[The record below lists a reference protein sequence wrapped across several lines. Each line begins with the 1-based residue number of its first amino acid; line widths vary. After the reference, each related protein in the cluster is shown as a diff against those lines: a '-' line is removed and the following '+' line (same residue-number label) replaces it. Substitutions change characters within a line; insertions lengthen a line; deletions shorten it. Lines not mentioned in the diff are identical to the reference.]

1 MGHKNGMKRKRVN
14 HSHKASAAPA
24 APQSASAPPPV
35 ATGASVCQAPWCKC
49 FPTSSNLFNFPRPVA
64 SSKLES
70 GNKGTREEAEAKAR
84 HRQGLFDAFMLQPP
98 FPERAVYCKDHCERD
113 ADGEPIKGSILHYSN
128 APINNNT
135 GDPRRNNEKIKS
147 APSTF
152 TKAPTSAPSS
162 DVAHRAKRAKARDVT
177 STTEGDLTKA
187 AARIKHL
194 EEELAKVK
202 SERDRAE
209 SLCVALKDAKR
220 NDRATPTYEALVDGE
235 LMGSCRSWTNLEP
248 GGLEC
253 LVESMVATG
262 LNEAYN
268 DVIKAK
274 SHYKKELLG
283 LGMKDAATLVVAKCA
298 LGVNNTILADLFGL
312 SDQRVASDAF
322 KHTLFIC
329 CFWAE
334 QILAVV
340 PDLAQLREDALPA
353 FKNSTFT
360 NALLTFDATNTNI
373 TKPSSTQGR
382 RETFSDYY
390 GACCGKWEMIST
402 LDGTPAWVSYTF
414 GGRASERDIMCG
426 SDWAKFFKECT
437 EKWKLKGKSGKA
449 IPIICLMDKGTRME
463 KEVKKEGGKSL
474 TPTQLKDN
482 FVSLKDSARNEH
494 VSKARGHVERAIGRV
509 KRNRILAGAV
519 HHSLLPL
526 LDDIVFFCVFST
538 HLVAPTEAG
547 EGGDDEAIAAC
558 FLDESEDESSG
569 SSSDESMEDTQEP

>member
-1 MGHKNGMKRKRVN
+1 MVRKKDKKRKRAGN
-14 HSHKASAAPA
+14 SHKASAATA
-24 APQSASAPPPV
+24 APQSARAPPPV
-35 ATGASVCQAPWCKC
+35 AAGTNVCQAPWCKC
-49 FPTSSNLFNFPRPVA
+49 FPNSSDSFNVPNQPKESLLNSTSA
-64 SSKLES
+64 E
-70 GNKGTREEAEAKAR
+70 TRRKAKAR
-84 HRQGLFDAFMLQPP
+84 ALKRRAIIDKLMLKPP
-98 FPERAVYCKDHCERD
+98 YSKRMLYCKDHCERD
-113 ADGEPIKGSILHYSN
+113 AGGEPIKGSILHYSKC
-128 APINNNT
+128 PIYNDVR
-135 GDPRRNNEKIKS
+135 DPRRNNEKIKS

-152 TKAPTSAPSS
+152 TTPPTSASTS
-162 DVAHRAKRAKARDVT
+162 DVVHRAKRARARDVT
-177 STTEGDLTKA
+177 STTDGDLTKA
-187 AARIKHL
+187 AARINRL

-202 SERDRAE
+202 RDLHRAE

-235 LMGSCRSWTNLEP
+235 LTGSCRSWTNLEP

-262 LNEAYN
+262 LDEAYI
-268 DVIKAK
+268 DVIKEK
-274 SHYKKELLG
+274 SHYKKELLE
-283 LGMKDAATLVVAKCA
+283 LGMKDAVTLVVVKCA

-322 KHTLFIC
+322 RLTLFIC

-353 FKNSTFT
+353 FKNSTFMD
-360 NALLTFDATNTNI
+360 ALLTFDATNTNI

-426 SDWAKFFKECT
+426 SDWSKFFKECT
-437 EKWKLKGKSGKA
+437 DKWQLKNKNGKA

-494 VSKARGHVERAIGRV
+494 VSNMPCAKASRCPFVFVSCTRLGRR
-509 KRNRILAGAV
+509 K
-519 HHSLLPL
+519 
-526 LDDIVFFCVFST
+526 
-538 HLVAPTEAG
+538 
-547 EGGDDEAIAAC
+547 
-558 FLDESEDESSG
+558 
-569 SSSDESMEDTQEP
+569 Q